1 MGFRPARV
9 GLSDKLEFYL
19 FRPNLAVM
27 NPTLIFLFLFV
38 GAPLVELYFLI
49 QIGSVIGA
57 LPTILV
63 SIFTAVLGGML
74 VRMQGMSVLLRV
86 QENLAREQMPALEL
100 MEGAVLMVSGLLLLL
115 PGFITDAFGFLM
127 LVPAVRKAFILAIL
141 KRSGTLRPATP
152 DDTEK
157 TVHFRIIEGEYR
169 RDDD

>member
-1 MGFRPARV
+1 
-9 GLSDKLEFYL
+9 
-19 FRPNLAVM
+19 M
-27 NPTLIFLFLFV
+27 NPTLIFLLLFV

-63 SIFTAVLGGML
+63 SIFTAVLGGTL

-86 QENLAREQMPALEL
+86 QENLAQEQVPALEL

-127 LVPAVRKAFILAIL
+127 LVPPVRKALILAVL
-141 KRSGTLRPATP
+141 KRTGTLRPAAP
-152 DDTEK
+152 GDVEK

>member
-1 MGFRPARV
+1 
-9 GLSDKLEFYL
+9 
-19 FRPNLAVM
+19 M
-27 NPTLIFLFLFV
+27 NPTLIFLLLFV

-49 QIGSVIGA
+49 EVGSVIGA

-63 SIFTAVLGGML
+63 SIFTAVLGGAL

-86 QENLAREQMPALEL
+86 RESLDREEAPALEM

-127 LVPAVRKAFILAIL
+127 LVPPVRKAFILAVL
-141 KRSGTLRPATP
+141 KRSGLLSPATRAGA
-152 DDTEK
+152 DES
-157 TVHFRIIEGEYR
+157 VQIHIIEGEYR

>member
-1 MGFRPARV
+1 
-9 GLSDKLEFYL
+9 
-19 FRPNLAVM
+19 M
-27 NPTLIFLFLFV
+27 NPTLIFLLLFV

-63 SIFTAVLGGML
+63 SIFTAVLGGAL

-86 QENLAREQMPALEL
+86 QENLAQEQVPALEL
-100 MEGAVLMVSGLLLLL
+100 MEGAVLMISGLLLLL

-127 LVPAVRKAFILAIL
+127 LVPPVRKALILAVL
-141 KRSGTLRPATP
+141 KRTGTLQPAAP
-152 DDTEK
+152 GDGEK